1 MCNIK
6 DIYLR
11 DLPKIKSMFVLSIAP
26 KMLWLESLSI
36 ARCDELKH
44 IVVDNGDGSGIGVN
58 IIFPKLKNLNIFN
71 CKKLEYIFGDINAGH
86 DQQYHHQNHLHIPAL
101 KCLQFYN
108 LPSLID
114 MGTKN
119 YHITLPHLVELILLR
134 CPQVDNKSI
143 GDFVYSMS
151 KSHDN
156 TTIKVR
162 TPLSIYFYCLS
173 NY

>member
-1 MCNIK
+1 M
-6 DIYLR
+6 
-11 DLPKIKSMFVLSIAP
+11 LSISL
-26 KMLWLESLSI
+26 KMVSLERLCI
-36 ARCDELKH
+36 TNCGELEH
-44 IVVDNGDGSGIGVN
+44 IVVDIGDGSDTTGVN
-58 IIFPKLKNLNIFN
+58 IVFPKLK
-71 CKKLEYIFGDINAGH
+71 KLEVYSCMKLKYIFGHINAS
-86 DQQYHHQNHLHIPAL
+86 DHHHENHLHIPAL

>member
-1 MCNIK
+1 
-6 DIYLR
+6 
-11 DLPKIKSMFVLSIAP
+11 MFVLSIAP

-86 DQQYHHQNHLHIPAL
+86 DQQYHHQNHLHIPPL
-101 KCLQFYN
+101 KFIEFYN
-108 LPSLID
+108 LPSLLG
-114 MGTKN
+114 MGTKI
-119 YHITLPHLVELILLR
+119 YHTMLSHLEVVKISK
-134 CPQVDNKSI
+134 CPQVSNKSI

-151 KSHDN
+151 KAED
-156 TTIKVR
+156 TTTTKVLY
-162 TPLSIYFYCLS
+162 TPLSIYLYCL
-173 NY
+173 